1 MCGVLRAKLLN
12 ASEAAP
18 SKLPRRRVGGLEG
31 CDDGTE
37 LTVGD
42 TGGDGRSLKD
52 GVVVTDCIVA
62 GRLEFLCETDG
73 LSIAGESEGVIG
85 EYVTN
90 VAAAA
95 AEGCAAKGSVTTKSM
110 LAI

>member
-1 MCGVLRAKLLN
+1 M
-12 ASEAAP
+12 
-18 SKLPRRRVGGLEG
+18 
-31 CDDGTE
+31 
-37 LTVGD
+37 
-42 TGGDGRSLKD
+42 
-52 GVVVTDCIVA
+52 
-62 GRLEFLCETDG
+62 EFLCETDG

-110 LAI
+110 SANEGMMFGKRGQVMQLYALQNLQDRLRIIVATRLS